1 MYLRL
6 DSNDQLEL
14 KFSLKHHDIVRQASA
29 TVDLSNPSTVREK
42 LCTACLL
49 FSTTW
54 SPSGH
59 TDISF
64 PLCRDSLTLCVSPS
78 CPRSPLQTKGRQV
91 LKTGAVVVP
100 SFLSPSIYQTP
111 ATRQTFAPTPEA
123 AGGECLVYPHLA
135 HCLVG
140 KTAQAET
147 RSQDAREPTNEY
159 VRWEGKGDP
168 LWAANSSVLFYSRPS
183 KDTTSVVLRQRPAL

>member
-29 TVDLSNPSTVREK
+29 TVDFSNPSTVREK

-49 FSTTW
+49 FSTTS

-123 AGGECLVYPHLA
+123 AGGKSASSTLTWLTVSSGKQPRLKLGPKTPESPRMSMCDGKEKVTLCGPQTVPSYFILVHPKIQPQWFL
-135 HCLVG
+135 G
-140 KTAQAET
+140 K
-147 RSQDAREPTNEY
+147 D
-159 VRWEGKGDP
+159 
-168 LWAANSSVLFYSRPS
+168 
-183 KDTTSVVLRQRPAL
+183 